1 VLQEFKDFINRGNV
15 VEIAVGLILALAF
28 LPIIN
33 AVVDGV
39 LMQFV
44 AAVVGEPNFDNV
56 GFDLGDSRIFIGRV
70 ITTTI
75 EFLFVAL
82 AVFGVVKAY
91 DVFREDEEDDAPDE
105 VELLT
110 QIRDSLQA
118 RG

>member
-1 VLQEFKDFINRGNV
+1 MLQEFKDFINRGNV
-15 VEIAVGLILALAF
+15 VEIAVGLILSAAF
-28 LPIIN
+28 LPIID
-33 AVVDGV
+33 AFVDGV

-44 AAVVGEPNFDNV
+44 AAVVGEPNFDDI

-70 ITTTI
+70 ITATI
-75 EFLFVAL
+75 SFLFVAL

-91 DVFREDEEDDAPDE
+91 NALQKDQENDAPDE

-110 QIRDSLQA
+110 QIRDSLQS